1 MPKSKLMLEE
11 KKGTPSKNTST
22 SSVASAS
29 TGIKSGT
36 TQVSAK
42 AQAVADKYGTQDSRY
57 DMGNPEFAK
66 TVNAY
71 RDQQKKRTVDKLMN
85 YREKVLNGDAES
97 VGDRNEYADKL
108 YQQMAKL
115 SSNDAREIDF
125 KQTNDF
131 LADKMFDKQ
140 WEGYTRFDN
149 IAGKDFADID
159 KYIEDTS
166 EIEKSLKYGEYTDDL
181 GRRKTEQ
188 YLDEVRSNIKTAQDY
203 REARQVLDEW
213 EVGDYSPEDIITAKN
228 GEFQFI
234 DFDEGIKDVDAQI
247 RTLQAE
253 VGKSMNVEEQ
263 IALTTRIN
271 ELNNQREELKARKDY
286 QDKFLISSELEGYM
300 NEGDEEGAREISSLV
315 SSHDDKLG
323 ERMLKTSASA
333 LVGFVN
339 TPLQVIDASRDYI
352 AELTGEDFD
361 IRDKNNLSTRL
372 NDLSRRLSN
381 ESLYGTNDVERI
393 IVQITNSTVNQLA
406 RLPLGEAGSLITMS
420 LQSGGEAYRENR
432 EMGYSHMTS
441 LASAV
446 ANGIISYKV
455 EQIGWEGLNNI
466 IGSRAVN
473 FSVGDYMHTLLTSSL
488 SEGAEEVIEHFVDA
502 WADELIHADY
512 LDENGQIDWNKTAQ
526 SLSDTLK
533 TSTDP
538 KELWNAFYMGYLG
551 GIALEGIVA
560 TPGFIQTK
568 MQYNAYQRFR
578 QNALEMMANDMFS
591 TTKNGDNL
599 SEYEVYEAYIN
610 MVDAGLRNYD
620 STSLTGKAIQLF
632 SETVAPM
639 TSVQESVN
647 ALKESLVPTAEKQAR
662 LRLQH
667 TQMLSN
673 YAKYLAMA
681 QESLDAQG
689 IDMSI
694 EEFASL
700 SSKSRETV
708 ARVARIQKATGINQR
723 MVSTLGTMINGYN
736 AKDRATMKGEI
747 VLNANRENYR
757 DVATA
762 LAHENLHTIEETA
775 EGLKIAD
782 LIRSEYSAEEWKQM
796 VNHKRLSYYNSF
808 NNMALQA
815 LESGNEASAEQYRN
829 DAQDFLDNDMGFKN
843 AEHEVVAELFSEK
856 RNAEKLANQMALYN
870 TSGAYRMFN
879 NLRAK
884 VMKTDTDVQIA
895 NTFLKALKNYGIFG
909 ENATIDMDAQTEAE
923 NTRGLA
929 TIDYSLN
936 HNEEIIEAQQ
946 KYAKKKGYAGVDPQ
960 VFEMA
965 QQQMSDF
972 AKIMR
977 EAMAKNP
984 NVVPL
989 ETDANLGEVLIKDA
1003 SYGVSVENWTK
1014 CIRAL
1019 AYDEIVNFVSDKIGR
1034 PLNVE
1039 ESFLVSQMLYDIAVD
1054 PQCLYCYV
1062 ALDRKSYNE
1071 MVLRYIDQRDE
1082 LIKKY
1087 EAEGKPEISE
1097 QNIKTLRRLL
1107 ERKETEG
1114 VAEAVEKIPLFKE
1127 FLDGRKVTLPMLD
1140 RFADWI
1146 TMYNNGEHLISKRD
1160 VATDLDR
1167 DRIANGNDASLKKQ
1181 LDDLSKYAQGASW
1194 AKKDYGFRAYF
1205 DEIRKLSKKMVDK
1218 LNKHYGLR
1226 WYSFNDYTP
1235 AYILENMQQFT
1246 DASLRGLKGLAY
1258 TKDTDFAEIF
1268 APTGC
1273 NINISVY
1280 VRAFKNENGEME
1292 YRIDENQSANL
1303 EKAIELRKKYK
1314 NVGIVVTATSD
1325 EAVTWALEQEWS
1337 DVVIPFHIVRSGGK
1351 IAEAYKWTV
1360 YNASQADKVNDKE
1373 VWENYVASLGK
1384 KSASKMVYPSEHQND
1399 YDKFDGLCKSRGLTP
1414 RFSQFIDILSKLH
1427 PDEYVTDENGKKTL
1441 LWKKNYMKLVNET
1454 RQSEAETQPIQPIF
1468 DMESA
1473 KRSWEWFEAKGG
1485 FYEGWYKPGT
1495 DITKAVDTIVK
1506 DVEAIE
1512 RGEKTFQ
1519 DIEYGERRAEWDDLM
1534 NSKRIREFMRQHGR
1548 QHGRAVEPVRETG
1561 QRRLSLN
1568 TDSDG
1573 RELSESQK
1581 EYFKNTK
1588 VVDAEGNLQ
1597 VTYHGSPTMGITE
1610 FDPSRAGSNV
1620 QSDNVG
1626 IYFTNDKDF
1635 AEDFSY
1641 ERIPTDSLFY
1651 DDKGEKGEV
1660 YKAYLN
1666 ITNPLD
1672 FENLTDEDIENL
1684 VDNYINPSWNFE
1696 QRDSLVEELKHA
1708 RDIGNHQL
1716 MKQYLDL
1723 NAISED
1729 YDGVIANIE
1738 NDNGKKEYIVF
1749 EPEQIKSTDNLNPT
1763 GSNDIRY
1770 SLGNGYDGYS
1780 MSNNAREAYEDG
1792 RKPIS
1797 QFDSYDLEDFN
1808 EQLQTMGINAQVKSV
1823 RALKSLLERYG
1834 STGEWHHTSSYYN
1847 ETSFYDP
1854 SLVLDK
1860 LSDGSITAED
1870 ITEVNNE
1877 KAEKP
1882 TENRYRAD
1890 FKYLTWSGSKAH
1902 PKATEHT
1909 LNDVEIVERGSFYYV
1924 YDDNGNEIVRKK
1936 IGSNGTEVIRPQSY
1950 YDNLAKEQRLKE
1962 YSNSD
1967 QGFKDFFEEYDSG
1980 NYEKSNSGHIYPK
1993 GKKPSRSD
2001 YENLSSF
2008 YNVGD
2013 RRYVYNFH
2021 GGYDT
2026 QVWDGSG
2033 FVNLNDA
2040 QGNDIRY
2047 SLSDK
2052 TEAEE
2057 PKKEKKQKKD
2067 YKLGEKV
2074 ISFNSPESER
2084 YWRVTNGEWADFYK
2098 HIRELWNQNV
2108 GTEGRMPQ
2116 AEIEEIKNRL
2126 LEVVPKERLEGDI
2139 EKAKGEKGYIS
2150 YEDMLGVIYKQVQAQ
2165 EDKDRPSF
2173 VDIKVY
2179 GRKNKSVYTTYPE
2192 LQKFYKE
2199 AVRKIEAEFA
2209 QVERGEFY
2217 NVAESVPLD
2226 VFKTI
2231 KHNELMD
2238 EGWQWVERQAPTAR
2252 IESLIDWYGY
2262 DTVENAIE
2270 KIKTGKGDLNTKSVK
2285 RILSF
2290 LHDDLVLGD
2299 TGEYDNN
2306 QRLGDLKYFE
2316 RSGVLDYTP
2325 PNMEYIQALENI
2337 AMQEGLERQT
2347 AEENEMIPEEV
2358 QNQLDADALA
2368 EVDYM
2373 NAESKNPAY
2382 RMPSYT
2388 KAQQE
2393 AFRKFNNYDSTLVS
2407 TGEKAT
2413 LDEVESDI
2421 KDMIKN
2427 DRIKDIKKNG
2437 FVESDAQAWEQ
2448 HNKEVD
2454 EEIKNITSH
2463 TTSVEDANDNLKG
2476 IARILDENPKLRSE
2490 TAKQTWRYYRDLF
2503 VKEFVDHGRAVYRLA
2518 KEVKDPSLYALY
2530 DYAQNV
2536 DNIVGRMFANKRVD
2550 LQTGEVIGKGFDEVF
2565 TPIRDSGYSREFQN
2579 YMYHKLNI
2587 DRMTLSD
2594 RFSTEFTD
2602 EDGKISF
2609 LTLPNKPV
2617 FNKVV
2622 TAKMSQE
2629 FCDRM
2634 EAEHPEFLEW
2644 AKDVYEY
2651 EDAELRMLVKSGRLS
2666 QEQMNMLKQR
2676 YPHYVPISREMDMKP
2691 FVTDEQVVSSNR
2703 AIKKATG
2710 GTANI
2715 NPLEYA
2721 MQKHSRDV
2729 YSTILHNDLYWRIGQ
2744 YYEMPVDAE
2753 FEQETDYKI
2762 DTMGNEVQPAQ
2773 GENPPTLIYY
2783 ENGERYVIE
2792 IDQDLYEALLPRNF
2806 APDLPFVNGISNLRR
2821 NLITGWNPIFMF
2833 TNGIKDFQD
2842 AQFNTKFTPVEFNSA
2857 YVQAW
2862 NEIVNNGKLYQMYL
2876 NLGGEYNSYFRN
2888 DNGKVEGKG
2897 VPILSKVI
2905 ALNEKVEIAPR
2916 LAEFI
2921 CSIKH
2926 DMSTAEAMYNASDIT
2941 TNFKRG
2947 GRTAKWMN
2955 RNGFNFLNASI
2966 QGFDK
2971 QVRNITD
2978 AKDKEGWKGVAKYMA
2993 KLSIINAIPLA
3004 ILNGLVWDD
3013 DDEYAEL
3020 SDYIKHNYYIIG
3032 KYGEGKFIR
3041 IPKGRIASFYQTVME
3056 NAVNNDERKSMWDNL
3071 MNDLADD
3078 MESFMNNVAPN
3089 NPIDNNL
3096 LAPIIQAHT
3105 NTAWYGD
3112 DIVPTRLQDERPSE
3126 QYDDSTDALSRA
3138 IGQFS
3143 RKVAE
3148 QTGSSLFELSP
3159 YKINYLLDQY
3169 TGMLGDIGLPMLTPR
3184 AENRIDNQLL
3194 SGLANP
3200 LLDKFTTDSTLK
3212 NQRVT
3217 DFYAMKE
3224 ELNKLASSSEAT
3236 EEQVLAS
3243 KFMNSVSGEM
3253 SQLYKDKRAIQSDT
3267 SIPNSEKF
3275 DEARNIQEQIIELA
3289 KKGLTGYDQID
3300 IRGENATVGDAEYKK
3315 SSGGDWAKTK
3325 TRDFSQYYSTYG
3337 LDEDK
3342 QSQFKSAME
3351 VTSKKDENGKTI
3363 RNSEALATRKA
3374 LEEMGEYENVLKYI
3388 EENGLEYKDFD
3399 LNKTVVGYD
3408 ESKFNDKY
3416 NAVYETQEASNEP
3429 KSTSYTPRQNTS
3441 QNGSNDSEED
3451 FFSTLLNIINTPVS
3465 TSKSGLSAN
3474 VAQIFREGQQRS
3486 KSIRSNR
3493 DDLRKAI
3500 AQAKKKYNL

>member
-22 SSVASAS
+22 SVASAS
-29 TGIKSGT
+29 TGIKSGA

-66 TVNAY
+66 TVNTY
-71 RDQQKKRTVDKLMN
+71 RDQQKQKTIDNLIN
-85 YREKVLNGDAES
+85 YRAKVLNSKADVDGDRFEYAGELNKQIAHLQSGDATYS
-97 VGDRNEYADKL
+97 DFNE
-108 YQQMAKL
+108 
-115 SSNDAREIDF
+115 AR
-125 KQTNDF
+125 DF
-131 LADKMFDKQ
+131 LADK
-140 WEGYTRFDN
+140 FDN
-149 IAGKDFADID
+149 RKYDRDYTKATSLLNKSDEEIDSYIADMEARESDL
-159 KYIEDTS
+159 S
-166 EIEKSLKYGEYTDDL
+166 YGHYTDSL
-181 GRRKTEQ
+181 GEEGAI
-188 YLDEVRSNIKTAQDY
+188 DEIKQVQKNIKTAKDY

-213 EVGDYSPEDIITAKN
+213 EVGDYNPEDIITAKN

-263 IALTTRIN
+263 IALTARIN

-300 NEGDEEGAREISSLV
+300 NEGDEDNAREIASLV

-420 LQSGGEAYRENR
+420 LQSGGENYRENR
-432 EMGYSHMTS
+432 EMGYSHLTS

-526 SLSDTLK
+526 GLADTLK

-599 SEYEVYEAYIN
+599 SEYEAYEAYIN

-632 SETVAPM
+632 SDTVAPM

-647 ALKESLVPTAEKQAR
+647 ALKESLTPTAERQAV
-662 LRLQH
+662 LRVQH

-723 MVSTLGTMINGYN
+723 MVATLDTMVNGYN

-815 LESGNEASAEQYRN
+815 LENGSEASAEQYRN
-829 DAQDFLDNDMGFKN
+829 DAQDFLDNDIGFKN

-856 RNAEKLANQMALYN
+856 RNAEKLANQMAMYN

-895 NTFLKALKNYGIFG
+895 NAFLQALKKYGIFG

-946 KYAKKKGYAGVDPQ
+946 KYAKKKGYAGVDPK
-960 VFEMA
+960 VFETA
-965 QQQMSDF
+965 QQQMADF
-972 AKIMR
+972 ARIMR

-1097 QNIKTLRRLL
+1097 QNIKALRRLL

-1114 VAEAVEKIPLFKE
+1114 VAEAVDKIPLFKE
-1127 FLDGRKVTLPMLD
+1127 FLEGRKVTLPMLD

-1205 DEIRKLSKKMVDK
+1205 DEIRKLSKKMVEK

-1303 EKAIELRKKYK
+1303 EKAIELRNKYK

-1373 VWENYVASLGK
+1373 MWENYVASLGK

-1399 YDKFDGLCKSRGLTP
+1399 YDKFMEICKSRGLTP
-1414 RFSQFIDILSKLH
+1414 RFSQFIEILSQLH
-1427 PDEYVTDENGKKTL
+1427 PNDDV
-1441 LWKKNYMKLVNET
+1441 WKKNYMKLVNET

-1548 QHGRAVEPVRETG
+1548 QHGRSVEPSRY
-1561 QRRLSLN
+1561 SLN

-1573 RELSESQK
+1573 RELSEEQK
-1581 EYFKNTK
+1581 KYFKNTK

-1597 VTYHGSPTMGITE
+1597 VTYHGTP
-1610 FDPSRAGSNV
+1610 
-1620 QSDNVG
+1620 NVG
-1626 IYFTNDKDF
+1626 FTEYDTNRLGSTTGALDSRLGFHFTDNKDLAELFTEKTYDAIYEEELQKVYEENNVSDDSTLPFKMR
-1635 AEDFSY
+1635 AELWEEA
-1641 ERIPTDSLFY
+1641 ERRAEERALDNER
-1651 DDKGEKGEV
+1651 GEIKEQ
-1660 YKAYLN
+1660 YLN
-1666 ITNPLD
+1666 ITKPLD
-1672 FENLTDEDIENL
+1672 LSNLSNLTAEERETL
-1684 VDNYINPSWNFE
+1684 VGDLNYIATGDRDAIIDDSDIVDDLRYGLENEMGQFKDEISNPESIA
-1696 QRDSLVEELKHA
+1696 RMKEL
-1708 RDIGNHQL
+1708 G
-1716 MKQYLDL
+1716 
-1723 NAISED
+1723 
-1729 YDGVIANIE
+1729 YDGMIMPIQKTDADMLARLGLNTK
-1738 NDNGKKEYIVF
+1738 GKEYITF
-1749 EPEQIKSTDNLNPT
+1749 DSNQAKNTDNLNPT
-1763 GSNDIRY
+1763 DSNDIRY
-1770 SLGNGYDGYS
+1770 SLQDDDDYGYHYGAKDFDYNFKSETLWQRSGRHSGAFGTGTYFFGEGRLNEPSFTGKRTEHKVDFSDYNLFKPKTNSDAFKLHDFFKSLDDNYRYQGIQTRAEYDEKLNSIINELDNFDIDNTIMTPIQVDEYRNRLLELEDEDDVDGMIEEASLGDGEPNAWDLAYGLQRMQRRYTRGMRRIDNIEEMHEQIPNMARLLGTSAEQLQSIIDNAMETARADSKKPGFVGGNYDSVGTRVMKALGYDGIDVRHLDRLDNSTYGS
-1780 MSNNAREAYEDG
+1780 V
-1792 RKPIS
+1792 I
-1797 QFDSYDLEDFN
+1797 YDL
-1808 EQLQTMGINAQVKSV
+1808 KP
-1823 RALKSLLERYG
+1823 
-1834 STGEWHHTSSYYN
+1834 
-1847 ETSFYDP
+1847 ET
-1854 SLVLDK
+1854 V
-1860 LSDGSITAED
+1860 
-1870 ITEVNNE
+1870 
-1877 KAEKP
+1877 
-1882 TENRYRAD
+1882 
-1890 FKYLTWSGSKAH
+1890 
-1902 PKATEHT
+1902 
-1909 LNDVEIVERGSFYYV
+1909 
-1924 YDDNGNEIVRKK
+1924 
-1936 IGSNGTEVIRPQSY
+1936 
-1950 YDNLAKEQRLKE
+1950 
-1962 YSNSD
+1962 
-1967 QGFKDFFEEYDSG
+1967 
-1980 NYEKSNSGHIYPK
+1980 
-1993 GKKPSRSD
+1993 
-2001 YENLSSF
+2001 
-2008 YNVGD
+2008 
-2013 RRYVYNFH
+2013 
-2021 GGYDT
+2021 
-2026 QVWDGSG
+2026 
-2033 FVNLNDA
+2033 
-2040 QGNDIRY
+2040 RY
-2047 SLSDK
+2047 SLSD
-2052 TEAEE
+2052 
-2057 PKKEKKQKKD
+2057 D
-2067 YKLGEKV
+2067 G
-2074 ISFNSPESER
+2074 
-2084 YWRVTNGEWADFYK
+2084 
-2098 HIRELWNQNV
+2098 
-2108 GTEGRMPQ
+2108 
-2116 AEIEEIKNRL
+2116 
-2126 LEVVPKERLEGDI
+2126 
-2139 EKAKGEKGYIS
+2139 
-2150 YEDMLGVIYKQVQAQ
+2150 
-2165 EDKDRPSF
+2165 
-2173 VDIKVY
+2173 
-2179 GRKNKSVYTTYPE
+2179 
-2192 LQKFYKE
+2192 
-2199 AVRKIEAEFA
+2199 
-2209 QVERGEFY
+2209 
-2217 NVAESVPLD
+2217 
-2226 VFKTI
+2226 
-2231 KHNELMD
+2231 
-2238 EGWQWVERQAPTAR
+2238 
-2252 IESLIDWYGY
+2252 
-2262 DTVENAIE
+2262 
-2270 KIKTGKGDLNTKSVK
+2270 
-2285 RILSF
+2285 
-2290 LHDDLVLGD
+2290 
-2299 TGEYDNN
+2299 
-2306 QRLGDLKYFE
+2306 
-2316 RSGVLDYTP
+2316 
-2325 PNMEYIQALENI
+2325 
-2337 AMQEGLERQT
+2337 QT
-2347 AEENEMIPEEV
+2347 IPEEV
-2358 QNQLDADALA
+2358 QNQLDADSLA
-2368 EVDYM
+2368 EVDAINKDAKKM
-2373 NAESKNPAY
+2373 ARRQSIL
-2382 RMPSYT
+2382 T
-2388 KAQQE
+2388 KKQQE
-2393 AFRKFNNYDSTLVS
+2393 SFERISNYDKDLVP
-2407 TGEKAT
+2407 TGDKAT
-2413 LDEVESDI
+2413 LDEVESDV

-2437 FVESDAQAWEQ
+2437 FVESDAEAWEQ

-2476 IARILDENPKLRSE
+2476 IARILDEKPELKSP
-2490 TAKQTWRYYRDLF
+2490 TAKEVWKKYRDWF
-2503 VKEFVDHGRAVYRLA
+2503 VREFVDHGRAVYRLA
-2518 KEVKDPSLYALY
+2518 KEVKDPLLYALY
-2530 DYAQNV
+2530 DYSQNV

-2550 LQTGEVIGKGFDEVF
+2550 LHTGEVIGKGFDEIF
-2565 TPIRDSGYSREFQN
+2565 APIRDSGLSREFQN

-2617 FNKVV
+2617 FNEVV

-2666 QEQMNMLKQR
+2666 QEQMNILKER

-2729 YSTILHNDLYWRIGQ
+2729 YSTILNNDLYWRIGQ

-2753 FEQETDYKI
+2753 FEQDTDYKI

-2792 IDQDLYEALLPRNF
+2792 IDQDLYDALLPRNF
-2806 APDLPFVNGISNLRR
+2806 APDLPFVSGVSNLRR
-2821 NLITGWNPIFMF
+2821 NLITGWNPVFMF

-2842 AQFNTKFTPVEFNSA
+2842 AQFNTRFSPIEYNSA

-2888 DNGKVEGKG
+2888 DDGKVEGKST
-2897 VPILSKVI
+2897 PILSKVI

-2921 CSIKH
+2921 CSLKH

-2955 RNGFNFLNASI
+2955 RNGFTFLNASI

-2971 QVRNITD
+2971 QIRNITD

-2993 KLSIINAIPLA
+2993 KLSIANAIPLV

-3020 SDYIKHNYYIIG
+3020 SDYIKQNYYIIG

-3096 LAPIIQAHT
+3096 LSPLIQAHT

-3148 QTGSSLFELSP
+3148 ETGSSLFELSP

-3169 TGMLGDIGLPMLTPR
+3169 TGMVGDIGLPMLTPR
-3184 AENRIDNQLL
+3184 AENRIDNHIL
-3194 SGLANP
+3194 SGFANP

-3236 EEQVLAS
+3236 EEQILAS

-3300 IRGENATVGDAEYKK
+3300 IRGENATVGDTEYKK

-3325 TRDFSQYYSTYG
+3325 TRDFSGYYSTYG

-3416 NAVYETQEASNEP
+3416 NAVYETEEASAEP
-3429 KSTSYTPRQNTS
+3429 KSTSYTPRRNTS

-3451 FFSTLLNIINTPVS
+3451 FFSTLLSIINAPVS
-3465 TSKSGLSAN
+3465 TSRSGLSAN
-3474 VAQIFREGQQRS
+3474 VAQVFKEGRQRS

-3500 AQAKKKYNL
+3500 AKAKRKYNL